1 MAKYEI
7 KELPKMHGSEETVLY
22 PKLKHIRM
30 IGDKEFVERMAKEP
44 GGATAA
50 MTENVLSAAAS
61 LLSRLLSEGYSVKL
75 KGIGTFKASLG
86 MKKDK
91 QYETEDEKHNARSI
105 KVDKITFKAD
115 KSLVSKTDS
124 SCHLERGG
132 VQRIRCVTTTLEER
146 LAIAH
151 NYLNTN
157 PNMTV
162 NDYAAITGLNK
173 TAASREL
180 RKLRSTEGSGITVQG
195 QRPHLIYV
203 KSQE

>member
-1 MAKYEI
+1 MTN
-7 KELPKMHGSEETVLY
+7 LHGSEETVLY

-50 MTENVLSAAAS
+50 MTENVLSAAAN

-86 MKKDK
+86 RKKNK
-91 QYETEDEKHNARSI
+91 PYETEDEKHNARSI
-105 KVDKITFKAD
+105 EVGKITFKAD
-115 KSLVSKTDS
+115 RSLVVKTNN
-124 SCHLERGG
+124 SCYLERDG
-132 VQRIRCVTTTLEER
+132 VQRIRKITSTLEER

-151 NYLNTN
+151 NYLDSH

-162 NDYAAITGLNK
+162 DNYAAITGLNK

-180 RKLRSTEGSGITVQG
+180 RKLRETEGSGITIQG
-195 QRPHLIYV
+195 RRPHLIYV